1 MQCVFHFLRNNL
13 KFRSVFSGFP
23 IQASR
28 SLFISLDQFK
38 LVCGVTGLVAG
49 LLKVLALMCR
59 DKHDPPFRIS
69 TSSLKLELIDT
80 GREFQLKVL

>member
-1 MQCVFHFLRNNL
+1 MQCVFHFLRKQS

-23 IQASR
+23 ILASR

-38 LVCGVTGLVAG
+38 LVCGVTGLGAG
-49 LLKVLALMCR
+49 LRKILAWMCR
-59 DKHDPPFRIS
+59 DKPDSPFRIS
-69 TSSLKLELIDT
+69 TSSLKLELVDI